1 MKVPE
6 KITIEDQLR
15 SMVVLVFILKFLNT
29 LRCFRSLFLSK
40 LFQHQL
46 FYHLIANVEFERIV
60 IWDIWLSL
68 SKRLHQW
75 TVYIN
80 VIETLKIIAIG
91 WLFKFTPIPV
101 FCSTN
106 VSMVSQ
112 IENIFWRTKI
122 FAFTFFCLFS
132 GFNVSAP
139 YSISAHKSCSM
150 QSLPNV
156 KVIF

>member
-1 MKVPE
+1 M
-6 KITIEDQLR
+6 
-15 SMVVLVFILKFLNT
+15 F
-29 LRCFRSLFLSK
+29 FRSLFLSK

-46 FYHLIANVEFERIV
+46 FYRLIANVEFERIV
-60 IWDIWLSL
+60 IWDIWSSL
-68 SKRLHQW
+68 SKHLHQW

-91 WLFKFTPIPV
+91 LLFKSTPIPV

-106 VSMVSQ
+106 VNMVSQ
-112 IENIFWRTKI
+112 IESIISKTK
-122 FAFTFFCLFS
+122 TFPTFFS
-132 GFNVSAP
+132 GFNVSFP